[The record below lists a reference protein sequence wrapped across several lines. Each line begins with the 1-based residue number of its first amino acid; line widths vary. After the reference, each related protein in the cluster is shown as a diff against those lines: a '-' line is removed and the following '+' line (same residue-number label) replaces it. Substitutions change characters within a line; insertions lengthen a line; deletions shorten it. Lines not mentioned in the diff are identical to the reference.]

1 MPETYRNHH
10 SQLHGLGATKLPRRQ
25 VLLGMAATAG
35 AAALPAG
42 TSRAGSSRLE
52 GEVVFACN
60 GGVQEKMFRAM
71 GTSFEKASGVKVSYV
86 IGTMLGHMAKIQ
98 ASRAKPDIDVLF
110 GADLTHSAGK
120 ATGLFE
126 KIDPAVVTNTAQLY
140 PSALDSDGIGVTCSL
155 TSIGI
160 GYNVD
165 KYKEAGIPAPTSWFD
180 LWDPRLK
187 GKLAICTFG
196 ITWIHDF
203 LVLIARLS
211 GGGENNIRPGLEKI
225 KELKTMGNLAFMPNS
240 PAELENL
247 LTQGLAWTTVTAS
260 VRTYQL
266 QGQGYPFD
274 FVYPKEGASLYANWM
289 DVIKGAPHPKAAQAF
304 VNHVLTPE
312 CQMIMAGGLY
322 GPTNNTVVLPP
333 EIARKAPYGAERIAS
348 LVKLDREKINIEL
361 DRWNEAWNRELEAK

>member
-1 MPETYRNHH
+1 MRDIRAKQ
-10 SQLHGLGATKLPRRQ
+10 SRVSSFAAGKVGRRSVLQGL
-25 VLLGMAATAG
+25 AASAG
-35 AAALPAG
+35 AVAMPGIVRGSGPAL
-42 TSRAGSSRLE
+42 E
-52 GEVVFACN
+52 KEVVFACN

-71 GTSFEKASGVKVSYV
+71 GASFEKASGVRVNYV

-98 ASRAKPDIDVLF
+98 AARAQPDMDVLF
-110 GADLTHSAGK
+110 GADLTHAAGK
-120 ATGLFE
+120 TTGLFE
-126 KIDPAVVTNTAQLY
+126 KIDPAVVTNTTQLY
-140 PSALDSDGIGVTCSL
+140 KSALDPDGIGVTCSL

-196 ITWIHDF
+196 ITWIQDF

-211 GGGENNIRPGLEKI
+211 GGNESNIKPGFDKI
-225 KELKTMGNLAFMPNS
+225 KELKSMGNMAYMPNS

-247 LTQGLAWTTVTAS
+247 LTQNLAWTTVTAS

-289 DVIKGAPHPKAAQAF
+289 DIMKKAPHPNAAQAF

-322 GPTNNTVVLPP
+322 GPTNVSVVLPP
-333 EIARKAPYGAERIAS
+333 DMARKAPYGIERIAS
-348 LVKLDREKINIEL
+348 LVALDREKMNTNL
-361 DRWNEAWNRELEAK
+361 DRWNETWNREIEAK